1 MAKAAVAAKKTKTRP
16 RHNPYKLLV
25 GDVLNREVVVV
36 GADATVHES
45 LQMMGAN
52 RVAVLPVL
60 DRTQR
65 CVGII
70 SASDLL
76 SLARELDED
85 LEDLRLGE
93 LSHQW
98 LAERLAE
105 HDMDRRPVTELMTDK
120 VESATPQT
128 PIVKAARKMLRGNI
142 HRLPVL
148 DTKGRLVGIV
158 STTDILAAF
167 IDAAP

>member
-1 MAKAAVAAKKTKTRP
+1 MAKAAVAAKKVKRKPRP
-16 RHNPYKLLV
+16 NPYRLLV
-25 GDVLNREVVVV
+25 GDVFSREAVAIGV
-36 GADATVHES
+36 DATVHEA
-45 LQMMGAN
+45 LQTMGAN

-60 DRTQR
+60 ERTQR
-65 CVGII
+65 CVGIV

-128 PIVKAARKMLRGNI
+128 PIVKAARKMLRNNV

-148 DTKGRLVGIV
+148 DAKGRLIGIV
-158 STTDILAAF
+158 STTDLLAAF